1 MSRSGV
7 GHKNLPELKELLSLN
22 SAVKPQESHSNSTN
36 INKTSVMKTFEG
48 IDLIS
53 DGYPRD

>member
-7 GHKNLPELKELLSLN
+7 GDKNLPELKELLSLN

-36 INKTSVMKTFEG
+36 INKTSVMKTFEE